1 MKKLF
6 GTALLTA
13 TILAGC
19 QKETPAPAPA
29 PVAPAPAPAA
39 AEPGA
44 SAVLAPPRE
53 PTPMEQSQ
61 ASYLTLQVQEFAA
74 KNGRVPNDLA
84 ELVTAKMLPKV
95 PNPPAGMKYVIDATN
110 RQVRL
115 VPQ

>member
-1 MKKLF
+1 MKNLL
-6 GTALLTA
+6 GTALVAA

-19 QKETPAPAPA
+19 QKETPPPAPA

-39 AEPGA
+39 AEPGTA
-44 SAVLAPPRE
+44 AVLAPPRE
-53 PTPMEQSQ
+53 PTPMEVSQ

-74 KNGRVPNDLA
+74 KNGRVPNDFA

-95 PNPPAGMKYVIDATN
+95 PIAPAGMRYVIDLTN
-110 RQVRL
+110 RQVRV